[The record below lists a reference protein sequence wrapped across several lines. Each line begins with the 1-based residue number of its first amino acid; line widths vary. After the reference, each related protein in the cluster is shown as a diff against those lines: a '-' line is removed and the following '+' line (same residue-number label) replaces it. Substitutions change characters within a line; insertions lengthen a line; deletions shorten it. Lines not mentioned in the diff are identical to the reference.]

1 MAAYLG
7 VKRPAARRAGR
18 HPQRQRRMRMHICL
32 NVRMHVCCG
41 VRLRGHLPHLVHG
54 CLVILGLLL
63 RLQIWRRRLCV
74 RVRVSRS
81 TCGRWCVGVQT
92 VRASLSQAC
101 TLTGLARCRLRA
113 CDGVSDHCLRL
124 GDGRR
129 GHLASDTADTTCCSR
144 ARPQRLLT
152 PRRARTPSAGNEAMD
167 ATKGTR
173 GAREGRTARQR
184 GQKSKVNG
192 HQSRRVEA

>member
-1 MAAYLG
+1 
-7 VKRPAARRAGR
+7 
-18 HPQRQRRMRMHICL
+18 MRMHICL

-92 VRASLSQAC
+92 ARASLSQAC

-129 GHLASDTADTTCCSR
+129 GHLASDTADATCCSR

-152 PRRARTPSAGNEAMD
+152 PRRARTPSAGNEAID
-167 ATKGTR
+167 ATKEQ
-173 GAREGRTARQR
+173 EGPEKAGQHGSE
-184 GQKSKVNG
+184 GQK
-192 HQSRRVEA
+192 AW